1 MARFLSRRWLADVAE
16 AAASSPELAS
26 AAAGVHLVVQ
36 QVVTGGPDGEVS
48 YVTSIDDG
56 RVEVRQGEDQAAD
69 VTFTS
74 DWSTAV
80 AVATGATGAQEAF
93 TTGQLQVRGEINA
106 LLRHGPA
113 LAGLDAVFAL
123 VREQTTY

>member
-1 MARFLSRRWLADVAE
+1 MR
-16 AAASSPELAS
+16 
-26 AAAGVHLVVQ
+26 
-36 QVVTGGPDGEVS
+36 QVVSGGPDGDVS

-74 DWSTAV
+74 DWPTAV
-80 AVATGATGAQEAF
+80 AVATGTMAAQEAF
-93 TTGQLQVRGEINA
+93 TTGQLHVRGDIDA
-106 LLRHGPA
+106 LLRHGPG